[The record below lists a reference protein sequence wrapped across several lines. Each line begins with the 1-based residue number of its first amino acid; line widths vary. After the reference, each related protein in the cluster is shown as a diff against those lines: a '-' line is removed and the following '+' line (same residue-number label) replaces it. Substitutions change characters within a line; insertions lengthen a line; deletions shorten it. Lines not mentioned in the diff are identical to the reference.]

1 VRQENAFSWRTGH
14 VFEVYCINLT
24 SGAPKIREY
33 MAHRDAAASQNH

>member
-14 VFEVYCINLT
+14 VFEVWWPYWA

-33 MAHRDAAASQNH
+33 MAHRDTAASQNH